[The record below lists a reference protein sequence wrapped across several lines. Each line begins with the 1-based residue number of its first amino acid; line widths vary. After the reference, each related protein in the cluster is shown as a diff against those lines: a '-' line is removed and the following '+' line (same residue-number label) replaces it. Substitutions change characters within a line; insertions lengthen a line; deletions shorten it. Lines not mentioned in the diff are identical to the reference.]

1 MELYG
6 LYIQFIFVGNI
17 DVFLRGLDKSQLSW
31 CFLNCCPVVIRLAV
45 CLQESL
51 TFEGGSLTR
60 TSGFLRFLPGLGHRA
75 FWEQEDVGSVPAH
88 LTLALDSLLVLVTEP
103 LTSLPSGDPVF
114 SPVSGFCPVSS
125 DTWPSQES
133 GDCSWTLRLAL
144 PHLRTRT
151 CCPSPPVPCFLLSD
165 WDPHH
170 GLQCITGFRL

>member
-1 MELYG
+1 MFPEL
-6 LYIQFIFVGNI
+6 
-17 DVFLRGLDKSQLSW
+17 LS
-31 CFLNCCPVVIRLAV
+31 CGDPP
-45 CLQESL
+45 
-51 TFEGGSLTR
+51 GSLSSGISNFWR
-60 TSGFLRFLPGLGHRA
+60 WALNPHLTSGFLRFLPGLGHRA

-170 GLQCITGFRL
+170 GLQCITGFRLWLSLK